1 MEEIPDKD
9 LCLEFI
15 DRARKTQPW
24 FKFINPFSD
33 KPIVKGSAT
42 YNKILKKCQPV
53 RFASFIKERR
63 RDLEER
69 ADRETQENEAQEVQ
83 EKIDFKSRRSPQ
95 TSPGRHSSRSLSPSR
110 SPSRSPSLSPS
121 LSPSRSRSRSPSR
134 SRSLS
139 TSSPIRSPVFSSSSS
154 KSDSIDMD
162 NIFGD
167 LIEKINKVKIESPK
181 FLSSESPSPTG
192 FKLKLSKTP
201 SPPKSAPK
209 TSMSPRPRS
218 PRSLS
223 PVDTSSFRSSTRTPE
238 IELDQKD
245 KGLQPLYTYSPD
257 NTQTLELSFPLRSRS
272 MSRSRSPSP
281 SLLSS
286 GSKTISK
293 KRSSS
298 SSDLSPFQ
306 YAFKQKQKEQ
316 IKLSKPPAEP
326 KIKETVVVPEM
337 LPVPKKVIQ
346 KVLPVKESPKMP
358 KKPKKSPSPHSYP
371 LLVPPAP
378 TKSIPKRDLVLDTNK
393 CKQLIELA
401 EGLEDGEKIINPFT
415 NKKIIKGKGTY
426 QKLIKD
432 CQKFIRQNVDQ
443 QPKVEEFDLEDILTF
458 DF

>member
-69 ADRETQENEAQEVQ
+69 AERETQGHEAQEVQ
-83 EKIDFKSRRSPQ
+83 EKIDFTSRRSPQ

-110 SPSRSPSLSPS
+110 SPSL
-121 LSPSRSRSRSPSR
+121 SPSR

-201 SPPKSAPK
+201 SPPKSPLQ

-223 PVDTSSFRSSTRTPE
+223 PVDTSSFRASTRTPE
-238 IELDQKD
+238 IELEQKD

-286 GSKTISK
+286 GSKTISR

-306 YAFKQKQKEQ
+306 YAFKQKQKEEQ

-326 KIKETVVVPEM
+326 KIKETVVVPKM

-358 KKPKKSPSPHSYP
+358 KKSPSPPSYP